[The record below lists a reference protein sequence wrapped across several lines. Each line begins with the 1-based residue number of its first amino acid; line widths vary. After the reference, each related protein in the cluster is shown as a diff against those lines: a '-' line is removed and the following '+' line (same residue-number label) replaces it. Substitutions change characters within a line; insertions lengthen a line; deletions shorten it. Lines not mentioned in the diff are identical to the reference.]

1 MYQYLELLSD
11 IKENIKK
18 SDKFDNAQI
27 DKLFEKIAS
36 SIQVNDKLMQL
47 HWFIM
52 QISSETDLKSV
63 ARLTLN
69 TLYGLL
75 NPRSC
80 SLYLMDDFGV
90 PYEYD
95 NLAKTI
101 CLGCETCNFVKAGL
115 DNPINKSTDVAC
127 SYDYTRNFTLFK
139 RDGSILGYLV
149 GYFQGS
155 EIEIKEDVQLF
166 LDMFT
171 VQIGL
176 AIEGVMMQA
185 KLETLACTDELTG
198 LANKRVLMSRLE
210 EELLRSFQS
219 RLQKEPHNGVG
230 FILFDVDNFKN
241 YNDTFGHVAGDVVLK
256 KVGAIIRKTIGDLD
270 VGARYGGEEMCVIVH
285 NATVEETMK
294 LAYKIRKAIEDT
306 KFDHRVVTVSG
317 GIAHYPT
324 YSNLDVKEFINAAD
338 IALYTSKNTGK
349 NKVTQFIQGG

>member
-1 MYQYLELLSD
+1 MYQYLELLSNV
-11 IKENIKK
+11 KEALEND
-18 SDKFDNAQI
+18 SKFDNKEI
-27 DKLFEKIAS
+27 DELFDKIAS

-80 SLYLMDDFGV
+80 SLFLMDDFGV

-101 CLGCETCNFVKAGL
+101 CLGCEKCNFVEQGL
-115 DNPINKSTDVAC
+115 DNPLNRKQDLAC
-127 SYDYTRNFTLFK
+127 SYDYTRNFTLLK
-139 RDGSILGYLV
+139 RDGSVLGYLV

-155 EIEIKEDVQLF
+155 ELEIKEDVQLF

-210 EELLRSFQS
+210 EELLRSFQR
-219 RLQKEPHNGVG
+219 RLQKETDNGVG
-230 FILFDVDNFKN
+230 FILFDVDNFKH

-256 KVGAIIRKTIGDLD
+256 KVGSIIKNAIGDLD

-285 NATVEETMK
+285 DATVEETIQ
-294 LAYKIRKAIEDT
+294 LAQKIREDIENT
-306 KFDHRVVTVSG
+306 QFEHRVVTVSG
-317 GIAHYPT
+317 GISHYPT
-324 YSNLDVKEFINAAD
+324 YNNLNVKEFINAAD
-338 IALYTSKNTGK
+338 IALYASKNTGK
-349 NKVTQFIQGG
+349 NKVTQFIQGE